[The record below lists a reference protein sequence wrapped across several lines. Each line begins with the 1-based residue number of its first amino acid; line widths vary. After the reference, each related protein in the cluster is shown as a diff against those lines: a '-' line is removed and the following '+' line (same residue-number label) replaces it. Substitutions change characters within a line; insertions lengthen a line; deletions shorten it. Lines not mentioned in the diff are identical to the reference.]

1 MAASSKRPKP
11 KSDTQKKAKTVKK
24 RRSARRGK
32 SKKRND
38 RSLFIRRVIVGLV
51 VVGFLIAVG
60 YSYMTTD
67 ERAKAVVVD
76 EEVIYPYSQ
85 EEILKELSQIRAKHP
100 PKHPTKEIE
109 QIHKQVQKKKQP
121 RKIEQQRVLVD
132 KEKDEGRVKKERS
145 VTAKAPVAEGE
156 KAAARK
162 SHKGKVALAY
172 RGKRPRLVI
181 IIDDVHTR
189 SQLEA
194 IRTLP
199 FHVTPSIF
207 PPYTLAKHSNRLA
220 EGLNHYMIHL
230 PMESG
235 SAQFNAQ
242 TKTLMRSFTKS
253 QMRERVKELRRLFP
267 NAVYINN
274 HTGSTFT
281 SNYRAM
287 KELYDLLKAEG
298 FVFVDSFTVGSSKV
312 KKIAHEEGDAYVR
325 RDIFIDNRQDI
336 GYIHNQLKKAVKVA
350 EKNGYAIAI
359 GHPHKSTIKAL
370 KEAKP
375 ILKDVDVV
383 YIDEIYKR
391 E

>member
-1 MAASSKRPKP
+1 MAASSKRSKP
-11 KSDTQKKAKTVKK
+11 KSDTEKKAKTVKK
-24 RRSARRGK
+24 RRSPRRGK
-32 SKKRND
+32 AKKRSD
-38 RSLFIRRVIVGLV
+38 RSVLIRRMIVGLV

-76 EEVIYPYSQ
+76 DEVIYPYSQ
-85 EEILKELSQIRAKHP
+85 EEILKELSQIHAKHP
-100 PKHPTKEIE
+100 PKHPAKEIE
-109 QIHKQVQKKKQP
+109 QAYKKVPK
-121 RKIEQQRVLVD
+121 KIEQKRASFG
-132 KEKDEGRVKKERS
+132 KERDEGAVKKERS
-145 VTAKAPVAEGE
+145 ATAKAPAAEGE
-156 KAAARK
+156 KAAK
-162 SHKGKVALAY
+162 EKPYKGKIALAY
-172 RGKRPRLVI
+172 RGERPRLVI
-181 IIDDVHTR
+181 IIDDVHTQA
-189 SQLEA
+189 QLKA

-220 EGLNHYMIHL
+220 EGLKHYMIHL

-242 TKTLMRSFTKS
+242 TKTLMRSFSRS
-253 QMRERVKELRRLFP
+253 QMRQRVKELRYLFP

-274 HTGSTFT
+274 HTGSIFT

-287 KELYDLLKAEG
+287 KQLYDLLKAEG

-350 EKNGYAIAI
+350 KKNGYAIAI

-383 YIDEIYKR
+383 YIDEIYRR

>member
-11 KSDTQKKAKTVKK
+11 KPNTQKKVKTVKK

-32 SKKRND
+32 SNKRSD
-38 RSLFIRRVIVGLV
+38 RSVLIRRVIVGLV

-67 ERAKAVVVD
+67 KRAKAVVVD

-100 PKHPTKEIE
+100 SKHPTKEIE
-109 QIHKQVQKKKQP
+109 QTHKKVQKKKQP
-121 RKIEQQRVLVD
+121 KNIAQQRVPVG
-132 KEKDEGRVKKERS
+132 KVKDEGRVKKERS
-145 VTAKAPVAEGE
+145 VTAKAPVTEGE

-162 SHKGKVALAY
+162 PHNGKVALAY
-172 RGKRPRLVI
+172 RGERPRLVI

-189 SQLEA
+189 AQLEA

-207 PPYTLAKHSNRLA
+207 PPYALAKHSNRLA

-242 TKTLMRSFTKS
+242 TKTLMRSFS
-253 QMRERVKELRRLFP
+253 RLQMYERVKELRRLFP

-287 KELYDLLKAEG
+287 KQLYDLLKAEG

-350 EKNGYAIAI
+350 KKNGYAIAI